1 MNIGDVIMKK
11 VIIIGSGCA
20 GYTAAIYSAR
30 ANLFPLMISGTE
42 IGGQLMLTSE
52 VENFPGFPKGV
63 MGGELM
69 DLMRAQAE
77 KFGTEI
83 WLDVVEKVDF
93 SQRPFTVTTANGKTE
108 TAETIIVSTGATAKW
123 LGIPS
128 EKKLMAKGVSAC
140 AVCDGAF
147 YKGKEVTI
155 VGGGDTAMEESL
167 FLTKFASK
175 VTLIH
180 RRNEFRASKIMQER
194 VQKHS
199 KIVLVLESAVEEV
212 LGTDSVTGVRVK
224 NLKTNVVSEISCQ
237 GFFVAIG
244 HQPNV
249 KAFAGQLALDEKGY
263 IKTSQFVRTTV
274 EGVFACGDVMDSV
287 YRQAIT
293 AAGTGC
299 MAALEAERFLEAQHG

>member
-1 MNIGDVIMKK
+1 MRK

-20 GYTAAIYSAR
+20 GYTAAIYTAR
-30 ANLFPLMISGTE
+30 ANLAPLMISGTE

-63 MGGELM
+63 QGGELM
-69 DLMRAQAE
+69 DLMKAQAE

-93 SQRPFTVTTANGKTE
+93 SKRPFTITTANGKTE
-108 TAETIIVSTGATAKW
+108 TAETVIVSTGATAKW

-147 YKGKEVTI
+147 YKGKEVAVI
-155 VGGGDTAMEESL
+155 GGGDTAMEESL

-194 VQKHS
+194 VQKHP
-199 KIVLVLESAVEEV
+199 KIVLALDSTVDEV
-212 LGTDSVTGVRVK
+212 LGEDSVTGVRLK
-224 NLKTNVVSEISCQ
+224 NIKTNATSVIPCQ

-249 KAFAGQLALDEKGY
+249 KSFSGQLALDNKGY
-263 IKTSQFVRTTV
+263 IQTTQFVRTSV
-274 EGVFACGDVMDSV
+274 AGVFACGDVMDSV

-299 MAALEAERFLEAQHG
+299 MAALEAERFLEAHHA